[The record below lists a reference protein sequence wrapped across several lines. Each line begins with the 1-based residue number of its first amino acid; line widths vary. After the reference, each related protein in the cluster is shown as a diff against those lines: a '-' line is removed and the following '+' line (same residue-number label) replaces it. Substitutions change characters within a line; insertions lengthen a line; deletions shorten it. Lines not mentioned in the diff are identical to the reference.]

1 MCTEKELAT
10 QHPAEMPAEYYIFR
24 EYDAGY

>member
-10 QHPAEMPAEYYIFR
+10 QHSAEMPAEYYIFR